1 MNVARSRSPACF
13 PARTDLRVELSGFK
27 VAEQRGIALSPHDTR
42 GVTIRLEIG
51 SQSEVVIVRATDLE
65 VMQTE
70 TGARESVLTAHQID
84 NLSVISR
91 SSLELLRILP
101 GVVAP
106 DQRQLEIVS
115 FLVGANSTQAYTVNG
130 IRSSGNTVS
139 LDGSSLVSIGCNC
152 ALNSTVNNDMVQEVK
167 VQSSNFGAEFGS
179 GAMNVSAVTKSGSS
193 KFSGSLYDY
202 IRDWR
207 FAANDRSN
215 SIAGIEQPKSSF
227 FYPGGNIG
235 GPIPLPLS
243 GYNTNR
249 DKLFFWFGLEVQ
261 RQKVDSGSRL
271 STTFSDRAR
280 TGDLSEFL
288 ANRGQNLDHPAIV
301 LIPGAF
307 SGEGTPASGNDLAP
321 YVTPLGRAMAS
332 LYPLPNYTD
341 PNNRYNYVYTAL
353 EATNRLEIKM
363 RFDWSISSN
372 TKAYVRIARDSEE
385 IEGPRGPWG
394 GASDLALPTPGV
406 SNSRGRSYVGNVV
419 QVLSPTMT
427 NEIVMTF
434 TRAAGNHA
442 YEDPSKLR
450 LDALNV
456 DFQGVFPSEQSPYV
470 PFNAQLGGSQLGNFG
485 PYFSDL
491 YAHEDQLLFADKLVK
506 VRGAHV
512 LKVGVSIDRL
522 QRQQQNFNEENGVLI
537 YAPWTPGSTG
547 SQLGDLVVGRPA
559 LIVQGTRL
567 HEARFRMWNIEGFAQ
582 DSWKIR
588 SNLTLEYGARLGYWT
603 NNAEQNG
610 LENWFDPSMY
620 DPTRGTF
627 IDPQQSTQLNG
638 VRYVAR
644 GEAPLGVFPNRRPF
658 ALPRVNVAWDIGGNG
673 VSVLRGGYGVFAN
686 RPAGYVENGS
696 LYIPPNAYHVL
707 ADAFYDTQLGG
718 TGLTYDTAHLIPL
731 TALLGTQV
739 IYTPTPRSFTFPKT
753 DSYSVSFSQRL
764 LWNQVIEVA
773 YVGTRGRD
781 LVSNVNSNVVPPD
794 TLSSGVLG
802 NADLSIPVN
811 RVNLDSSVV
820 NSRRPFAAFGPILT
834 SDFEGRSRYHS
845 LQVTLSRQTSKRL
858 QYFAAYTLSKTQ
870 GTLRGDYL
878 ERDPF
883 DASRTYGVL
892 DEVRTHI
899 LNVSWNAVLP
909 DGSRRLDNAFGRAL
923 LDGWQLSGISTFTS
937 GIPIR
942 LWFGGDAAGSGVSQA
957 FLGTPD
963 VVGPGGPSNG
973 LAPDFVCDPRLGNS
987 AVGEK
992 ILNIDCIEVPAF
1004 GTNPPR
1010 NPPYDMRTPFRMN
1023 HDLTVF
1029 KNFTIH
1035 GSQKLQFR
1043 AGFFNIF
1050 NAAFAT
1056 MGGAD
1061 IDLALDTQCNRRAD
1075 HVPNGI
1081 GGYADGVCDPAGG
1094 YTFTDVARENFGKIN
1109 VKRGHRVVEFVL
1121 KYYF

>member
-1 MNVARSRSPACF
+1 MTLLSRGILAPVLLLVWTVSVLPSSAQVSGTTATLRGSVNDASGGVLPGATVTLVNSATRALLTGATDQRGAFTFTSLF
-13 PARTDLRVELSGFK
+13 PGSYDLRVELSGFK
-27 VAEQRGIALSPHDTR
+27 ASEQQGISLSPNDTRGIA
-42 GVTIRLEIG
+42 VRLQIG

-91 SSLELLRILP
+91 SPLELLRILP

-115 FLVGANSTQAYTVNG
+115 FLVGANYTVAYTVNG

-179 GAMNVSAVTKSGSS
+179 GAINVSAVTKSGSS

-215 SIAGIEQPKSSF
+215 SIAGIEQPKSGF

-249 DKLFFWFGLEVQ
+249 DKLFFWFGLEGQ

-271 STTFSDRAR
+271 STTFSERAR

-307 SGEGTPASGNDLAP
+307 SGEGTPAPANNLAP

-341 PNNRYNYVYTAL
+341 PNNRYNYVYSAL

-385 IEGPRGPWG
+385 GEGPRGPWG
-394 GASDLALPTPGV
+394 GASDLALPTPAVG
-406 SNSRGRSYVGNVV
+406 NSRGRSYVGNIVH
-419 QVLSPTMT
+419 VLNPTMT
-427 NEIVMTF
+427 NEIVATF
-434 TRAAGNHA
+434 TRATGNHS

-456 DFQGVFPSEQSPYV
+456 EFQGVFPSQQSPYV
-470 PFNAQLGGSQLGNFG
+470 PFNAHWVGSQLGNFG

-491 YAHEDQLLFADKLVK
+491 HGHEDKLQFADKLVK
-506 VRGAHV
+506 VWGAHL

-537 YAPWTPGSTG
+537 YGPGTPGSTG
-547 SQLGDLVVGRPA
+547 SQLGDLLAGRPA
-559 LIVQGTRL
+559 QIIQGTRV
-567 HEARFRMWNIEGFAQ
+567 HEARFRMWNVEGFAQ

-588 SNLTLEYGARLGYWT
+588 PNVTLEYGARLGYWT

-627 IDPQQSTQLNG
+627 IDSQQSTQLNG

-718 TGLTYDTAHLIPL
+718 TGLTYDTVHLIPL

-753 DSYSVSFSQRL
+753 DSYSVSFSQRFF
-764 LWNQVIEVA
+764 WNQVIEVA

-802 NADLSIPVN
+802 NADLSIPREPCQPRFQRGELPAAVRGLWTDFN
-811 RVNLDSSVV
+811 QRL
-820 NSRRPFAAFGPILT
+820 RRPLAVPLAPGDSEPAN
-834 SDFEGRSRYHS
+834 E
-845 LQVTLSRQTSKRL
+845 QT
-858 QYFAAYTLSKTQ
+858 
-870 GTLRGDYL
+870 
-878 ERDPF
+878 
-883 DASRTYGVL
+883 V
-892 DEVRTHI
+892 
-899 LNVSWNAVLP
+899 AVLW
-909 DGSRRLDNAFGRAL
+909 SCTRSAKHRGRWEARI
-923 LDGWQLSGISTFTS
+923 WSAIRST
-937 GIPIR
+937 PR
-942 LWFGGDAAGSGVSQA
+942 
-957 FLGTPD
+957 
-963 VVGPGGPSNG
+963 G
-973 LAPDFVCDPRLGNS
+973 LTAC
-987 AVGEK
+987 
-992 ILNIDCIEVPAF
+992 
-1004 GTNPPR
+1004 
-1010 NPPYDMRTPFRMN
+1010 
-1023 HDLTVF
+1023 
-1029 KNFTIH
+1029 
-1035 GSQKLQFR
+1035 
-1043 AGFFNIF
+1043 
-1050 NAAFAT
+1050 
-1056 MGGAD
+1056 
-1061 IDLALDTQCNRRAD
+1061 
-1075 HVPNGI
+1075 
-1081 GGYADGVCDPAGG
+1081 
-1094 YTFTDVARENFGKIN
+1094 
-1109 VKRGHRVVEFVL
+1109 
-1121 KYYF
+1121 